1 MRFLYNFLYTV
12 RITVSKKYAQNANN
26 PKNGLRFLT
35 LLALAFFVP

>member
-12 RITVSKKYAQNANN
+12 RRTVSKKYAQNANN

-35 LLALAFFVP
+35 RLALVLYV